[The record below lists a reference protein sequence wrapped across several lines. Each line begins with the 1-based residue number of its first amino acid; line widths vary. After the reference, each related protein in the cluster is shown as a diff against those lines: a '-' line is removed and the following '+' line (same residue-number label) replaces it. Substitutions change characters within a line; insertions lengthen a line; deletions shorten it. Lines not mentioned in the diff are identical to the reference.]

1 MLVVTSPASSV
12 SILNVGRL
20 VSSFSKSFISLLL
33 FIGVVLAF
41 ELALV
46 TAVTSSSLSKQKPLD
61 DLRLPPAL
69 ASVIVPD
76 DDPLLFLWRAGKRN
90 ADLDFFEEASALAED
105 VAILR
110 E

>member
-20 VSSFSKSFISLLL
+20 VSSFSKSFISLLS

-61 DLRLPPAL
+61 DLRLPPTL